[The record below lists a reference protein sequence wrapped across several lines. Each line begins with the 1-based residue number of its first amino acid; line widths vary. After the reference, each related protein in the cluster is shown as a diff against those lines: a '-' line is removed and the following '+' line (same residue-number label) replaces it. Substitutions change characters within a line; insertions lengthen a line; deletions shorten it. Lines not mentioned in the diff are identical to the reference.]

1 MAMYHR
7 HVSLDKPNNVKYE
20 YDMLIFLE
28 YVKPE
33 YINRDWFETFTYVSG

>member
-33 YINRDWFETFTYVSG
+33 YIIEIGLRLLRM